1 MIEYIYT
8 AFLAVTKQQLGVTVM
23 SLLKN
28 LLNQEVPTD
37 GGQIKETDSMGR
49 EIFWQDI
56 GRPND
61 WRKTALTKL
70 RRQPSNG

>member
-23 SLLKN
+23 NLLKN

-49 EIFWQDI
+49 EIFWLDI
-56 GRPND
+56 GRPNE
-61 WRKTALTKL
+61 
-70 RRQPSNG
+70 

>member
-1 MIEYIYT
+1 MIQYIYIV
-8 AFLAVTKQQLGVTVM
+8 FLAVIKQQLGVAVM

-37 GGQIKETDSMGR
+37 GGQIKETDSVGR

-61 WRKTALTKL
+61 
-70 RRQPSNG
+70 

>member
-1 MIEYIYT
+1 MIQYIYT
-8 AFLAVTKQQLGVTVM
+8 AFLAVTKQQLGVAVM
-23 SLLKN
+23 NLSKE

-61 WRKTALTKL
+61 
-70 RRQPSNG
+70 

>member
-49 EIFWQDI
+49 EIFWLDI
-56 GRPND
+56 GRPNE
-61 WRKTALTKL
+61 WRKRAFSKL
-70 RRQPSNG
+70 RR

>member
-1 MIEYIYT
+1 MIEYIYIV
-8 AFLAVTKQQLGVTVM
+8 FLAVIKQQLGVAVM

-49 EIFWQDI
+49 EIFWLDI
-56 GRPND
+56 GRPNE
-61 WRKTALTKL
+61 
-70 RRQPSNG
+70 

>member
-61 WRKTALTKL
+61 WGKGTFSKF

>member
-37 GGQIKETDSMGR
+37 VGQIKETDSMGR
-49 EIFWQDI
+49 EIFWLDI
-56 GRPND
+56 GRPNE
-61 WRKTALTKL
+61 
-70 RRQPSNG
+70 

>member
-1 MIEYIYT
+1 MIQYIYIV
-8 AFLAVTKQQLGVTVM
+8 FLAVIKQQLGVAVM

-56 GRPND
+56 GRPNE
-61 WRKTALTKL
+61 
-70 RRQPSNG
+70 

>member
-1 MIEYIYT
+1 MNISKE
-8 AFLAVTKQQLGVTVM
+8 
-23 SLLKN
+23 

-61 WRKTALTKL
+61 
-70 RRQPSNG
+70 

>member
-1 MIEYIYT
+1 MIQYIYIV
-8 AFLAVTKQQLGVTVM
+8 FLAVIKQQLGVAVM

-49 EIFWQDI
+49 EIFWLDI
-56 GRPND
+56 GRPNE
-61 WRKTALTKL
+61 
-70 RRQPSNG
+70 

>member
-1 MIEYIYT
+1 MIQYIYIV
-8 AFLAVTKQQLGVTVM
+8 FLAVIKQQLGVAVM
-23 SLLKN
+23 SILKS

-49 EIFWQDI
+49 EIFWQDM

-61 WRKTALTKL
+61 
-70 RRQPSNG
+70 

>member
-8 AFLAVTKQQLGVTVM
+8 AFLAVIKQQLGVTVM

-49 EIFWQDI
+49 EIFWLDI
-56 GRPND
+56 GRPNE
-61 WRKTALTKL
+61 
-70 RRQPSNG
+70 

>member
-1 MIEYIYT
+1 MIQYIYIV
-8 AFLAVTKQQLGVTVM
+8 FLAVIKQQLGVAVM
-23 SLLKN
+23 ILLKN

-56 GRPND
+56 GRPNE
-61 WRKTALTKL
+61 
-70 RRQPSNG
+70 

>member
-1 MIEYIYT
+1 MIQYIYIV
-8 AFLAVTKQQLGVTVM
+8 FLAVIIQQLGVAVM
-23 SLLKN
+23 SILKN

-61 WRKTALTKL
+61 
-70 RRQPSNG
+70 